1 MEKTKIISLLWTN
14 PVSLYIN
21 LVTFLSLVSVP
32 SLLIAETLVV
42 TGQEQLGQ
50 DIGNSYFSLDSQAI
64 EELQIQQA
72 ADISNY
78 IPNVDIKN
86 VLGNSNPVITIRG
99 VGLHDSLPNN
109 DQSANVYVDDV
120 LLVSPAMM
128 SFQLFDVEHVEA
140 LLGPQGNEYGRNSTA
155 GNINFTSKKPTD
167 EFYADVAIGYGNYE
181 RYSTDAVV
189 NGSISDQL
197 NGRLSMTGDWS
208 TSGHFENTFTGND
221 YGELSRWAA
230 RGQLSWSP
238 SKNNQFL
245 LNLHGGHDDSDAMTN
260 WVAVGVL
267 NPGSTTVC
275 APATAGNLQQTLN
288 QCVDRL
294 GFQDKDNDPFTGAWD
309 LEPVKDTYQ
318 YGVSLN
324 AEWQFDK
331 MQLTSISA
339 YEGFDQFIEEDADG
353 STAVGFHIES
363 DYFIEQYSQEIRL
376 ASTKPFDMGVLP
388 GTLNWTAGGFY
399 HFDTRVGSPNQRV
412 NFRDWLNDVLIVD
425 FDQSTTSAAFFTH
438 NEWQFTEQ
446 WQLVFGARYTWE
458 EKEFF
463 AKTATTVP
471 FGGVSGLT
479 GSTNTFSNS
488 RDNRISDNA
497 FTGSVSLEYTPV
509 EQLLSY
515 LKFSKGFK
523 GGGFSGLATSS
534 QAQLDP
540 YDVEELYAYELGFK
554 ADLFNHRL
562 GINSAFFYYDYRGMQ
577 VVAIPFDA
585 VVPRARLTN
594 ADKAT
599 VLGMDASIIWQ
610 PTDELEIN
618 TNIGLLDHQIK
629 DSRFNDKDLPN
640 APKLS
645 FSNII
650 RYEYTLSNNLTL
662 TPMLITTY
670 QAETFKSVENT
681 PLIQSDDYW
690 LLNTRVSIQQGEQW
704 EFAVW
709 ANNLTDEQYII
720 DAFDQ
725 SGQGVYIF
733 NYGMPRTYGM
743 TLSYRFD

>member
-1 MEKTKIISLLWTN
+1 MVGIIAL
-14 PVSLYIN
+14 
-21 LVTFLSLVSVP
+21 LSLTFGLP
-32 SLLIAETLVV
+32 ALAAETLVV
-42 TGQEQLGQ
+42 TGQEQPGLN
-50 DIGNSYFSLDSQAI
+50 IGSSYFSLDSRSI

-72 ADISNY
+72 ADISIY

-109 DQSANVYVDDV
+109 DQSANVYVDEI

-128 SFQLFDVEHVEA
+128 SFQLFDVERAEA

-167 EFYADVAIGYGNYE
+167 DFYADVAIGYGNYE
-181 RYSTDAVV
+181 RYSTDAVI
-189 NGSISDQL
+189 NGGITDNL

-208 TSGHFENTFTGND
+208 TSGHFENTFTRND
-221 YGELSRWAA
+221 YGELSRWAV
-230 RGQLSWSP
+230 RGQLSWSL

-245 LNLHGGHDDSDAMTN
+245 LNLHSGHDGSDALTN
-260 WVAVGVL
+260 WVAVGVY
-267 NPGSTTVC
+267 NPGTTTLC
-275 APATAGNLQQTLN
+275 APALAGNLQQTLN

-294 GFQDKDNDPFTGAWD
+294 NFQDKDNDPFTGTWD
-309 LEPVKDTYQ
+309 LEPEKESYQ

-331 MQLTSISA
+331 TQLTSISA
-339 YEGFDQFIEEDADG
+339 YEGFDQSLQEDVDG

-363 DYFIEQYSQEIRL
+363 DYFIEQFSQEVRL
-376 ASTKPFDMGVLP
+376 ASTKPFNIEVLP
-388 GTLNWTAGGFY
+388 GKLNWIIGGFY
-399 HFDTRVGSPNQRV
+399 HYDTRVGNPSQRF
-412 NFRDWLNDVLIVD
+412 NFRDWLNDVLLVD
-425 FDQSTTSAAFFTH
+425 FDQSTTSAALFTN

-446 WQLVFGARYTWE
+446 WQLVFGTRYTWE

-471 FGGVSGLT
+471 FGGTSGLT
-479 GSTNTFSNS
+479 GSTNPFSNS
-488 RDNRISDNA
+488 RDNRISANA
-497 FTGSVSLEYTPV
+497 FTGSISLEYTPT
-509 EQLLSY
+509 ENLLSY
-515 LKFSKGFK
+515 FKFSKGFK

-540 YDVEELYAYELGFK
+540 YDQEELYAYELGFK
-554 ADLFNHRL
+554 ANLFNRTL
-562 GINSAFFYYDYRGMQ
+562 GFNSAFFYYDYRGMQ
-577 VVAIPFDA
+577 VVTIPFNA
-585 VVPRARLTN
+585 TVQRSRLTN
-594 ADKAT
+594 AEKAT
-599 VLGMDASIIWQ
+599 VLGVDSNIIWQ
-610 PTDELEIN
+610 PIDELEIN
-618 TNIGLLDHQIK
+618 TNIGWLDHQIK

-640 APKLS
+640 APKLN

-650 RYEYTLSNNLTL
+650 RYEYALSNNFTL
-662 TPMLITTY
+662 TPMLITSY

-690 LLNTRVSIQQGEQW
+690 LVNTRVSLQQGKHW
-704 EFAVW
+704 ELAAW
-709 ANNLTDEQYII
+709 ANNLTDEVYVI

-733 NYGMPRTYGM
+733 NYGMPRTYGLNF
-743 TLSYRFD
+743 TYRFD

>member
-1 MEKTKIISLLWTN
+1 M
-14 PVSLYIN
+14 
-21 LVTFLSLVSVP
+21 
-32 SLLIAETLVV
+32 V
-42 TGQEQLGQ
+42 TGQEQPGL
-50 DIGNSYFSLDSQAI
+50 DIGSSYFSMDSRSL
-64 EELQIQQA
+64 EELQVQQP

-86 VLGNSNPVITIRG
+86 SLGNSNPVITVRG

-109 DQSANVYVDDV
+109 DQSANVYVDEV

-128 SFQLFDVEHVEA
+128 SFQLFDVERAEA

-167 EFYADVAIGYGNYE
+167 EFYADVALGYGNYE
-181 RYSTDAVV
+181 RFSTDAVV

-238 SKNNQFL
+238 SKDNQFL
-245 LNLHGGHDDSDAMTN
+245 LNLHGGHDDSDAMSN

-267 NPGSTTVC
+267 DPGTNTVC
-275 APATAGNLQQTLN
+275 APALAGNLQQTLN

-318 YGVSLN
+318 YGASLN

-331 MQLTSISA
+331 IQLTSISA
-339 YEGFDQFIEEDADG
+339 YEGFDQFIEEDVDG

-363 DYFIEQYSQEIRL
+363 DYFVEQFSQEVRL
-376 ASTKPFDMGVLP
+376 ASTKPFDLGVLP
-388 GTLNWTAGGFY
+388 GTLNWSAGGFY
-399 HFDTRVGSPNQRV
+399 HYDTRVGSPSQQI
-412 NFRDWLNDVLIVD
+412 NFRDFFNDVFITEW
-425 FDQSTTSAAFFTH
+425 DQDTQSAALFTH
-438 NEWQFTEQ
+438 NEWQFTKQ

-463 AKTATTVP
+463 SNTFDTLP
-471 FGGVSGLT
+471 FGGASGIT
-479 GSTNTFSNS
+479 GRTTTVANS
-488 RDNRISDNA
+488 RDVRISDNA
-497 FTGSVSLEYTPV
+497 FTGSVSLEYSPTDK
-509 EQLLSY
+509 LLSY
-515 LKFSKGFK
+515 FKFSKGFK
-523 GGGFSGLATSS
+523 GGGFSGLLSGR
-534 QAQLDP
+534 QEQLNP
-540 YDVEELYAYELGFK
+540 YEQEELYAYELGIK
-554 ADLFNHRL
+554 ANLFNRTL
-562 GINSAFFYYDYRGMQ
+562 GINSAFFYYDYRDMQ
-577 VVAIPFDA
+577 VFAIPLDA
-585 VVPRARLTN
+585 LIPVSRLTN
-594 ADKAT
+594 AEKAT

-610 PTDELEIN
+610 PIDELEIN

-650 RYEYTLSNNLTL
+650 RYEYSLSNNLTL
-662 TPMLITTY
+662 TPMLMTSY
-670 QAETFKSVENT
+670 QEETFKSVENT
-681 PLIQSDDYW
+681 PLIQSDSYW
-690 LLNTRVSIQQGEQW
+690 LLNTRVSIQQGVQW
-704 EFAVW
+704 ELAAW
-709 ANNLTDEQYII
+709 ANNLTDEVYVI
-720 DAFDQ
+720 DSFDQ
-725 SGQGVYIF
+725 SGQGIYIF
-733 NYGMPRTYGM
+733 NYGMPRTYGLS
-743 TLSYRFD
+743 LSYRFD